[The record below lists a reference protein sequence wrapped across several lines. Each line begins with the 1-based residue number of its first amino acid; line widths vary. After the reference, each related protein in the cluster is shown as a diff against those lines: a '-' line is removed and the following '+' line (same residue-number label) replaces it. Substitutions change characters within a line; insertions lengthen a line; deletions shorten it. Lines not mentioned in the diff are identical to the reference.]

1 MAKDKVRK
9 GFFFYFSFFILILI
23 AAVLVIF
30 VVMMFMPGTSILGL
44 EYFTNSSQYRI
55 TNTTDESATA
65 IDFKNPTFN
74 AVEVNAGYAEVI
86 VQNNNDFEQS
96 GIYLINHSRGFV
108 TSAKANDYTFS
119 VTIEDG
125 VLKINVSEQ
134 NAFLYFSKEVK
145 VVLHVANNT
154 EINPFNG
161 KSIKITTTE
170 GNVNIGGNVRNGYC
184 HEIKVASL
192 DVTSKLGNITIST
205 LAPSSYD
212 KLSLTTDSGDIK
224 TGWEKLSANSMLL
237 ETGSGEININSITSA
252 NEITLNSTSG
262 NISIG
267 TVDGNLSSKFKDAYV
282 TLGNVNGYWNFT
294 PSEGVFSSSVIKVN
308 SVGGDFIVKNGQN
321 TKFEIGH
328 IAGKAEIE
336 TSSGSVNIF
345 TENNGVRDY
354 TKGLTGYSIIKT
366 SSGDIN
372 VNVATGSN
380 SAINLDTKKGTIN
393 VSMSDNFYQLVVNNE
408 TSTTNILLPT
418 IASVQINFYYYG
430 QTTGDG
436 FTFENVNLNLE
447 GVEPTNPVVL
457 NAGINRIFVKCNR
470 TVNFSWY

>member
-23 AAVLVIF
+23 AVVLILF

-44 EYFTNSSQYRI
+44 QYFTNNSQYRI
-55 TNTTDESATA
+55 TNTTDESASV
-65 IDFKNPTFN
+65 IDFKNPSFS
-74 AVEVNAGYAEVI
+74 AVEVNAGYAEVV

-125 VLKINVSEQ
+125 VLKINVTEQ

-145 VVLHVANNT
+145 VVLHVANNS
-154 EINPFNG
+154 EINPFDG
-161 KSIKITTTE
+161 KSIKISTSE
-170 GNVNIGGNVRNGYC
+170 GNVSIGGAVRNGYC
-184 HEIKVASL
+184 QEIKVASL
-192 DVTSKLGNITIST
+192 DVTTKQGYISVSS
-205 LAPSSYD
+205 LAPNSYD
-212 KLSLTTDSGDIK
+212 GLSLITDSGDIR
-224 TGWEKLSANSMLL
+224 TGWDELSANNMLL
-237 ETGSGEININSITSA
+237 ETGSGEINLSSISSS

-262 NISIG
+262 TVTIG
-267 TVDGNLSSKFKDAYV
+267 NVSGNLSSKFKDAYV
-282 TLGNVNGYWNFT
+282 TIGSVSGYWNFT

-308 SVGGDFIVKNGQN
+308 YVGGDFIVKNGQN

-328 IAGKAEIE
+328 IAGKTEIE
-336 TSSGSVNIF
+336 TSSGSVDIF
-345 TENNGVRDY
+345 TENNGARDF
-354 TKGLTGYSIIKT
+354 TKGLTGYSTIKT
-366 SSGDIN
+366 SSGNIN
-372 VNVATGSN
+372 VNIATGSN

-393 VSMSDNFYQLVVNNE
+393 VSMTDNFYQVAVNNE
-408 TSTTNILLPT
+408 TSTTNILLPRIT
-418 IASVQINFYYYG
+418 SVQINFYYYG

-436 FTFENVNLNLE
+436 FTFENINLNLE
-447 GVEPTNPVVL
+447 GVELTNPVIL

-470 TVNFSWY
+470 VVNFSWY